1 MSGGAILVTGVG
13 GLLGGATAR
22 RLHAAGRRVIGM
34 DTLPV
39 TNLPFPVLRHDLPD
53 PHGWHAAIARHGVD
67 AVIHAGGIS
76 GPMVLRDTPARI
88 CAINLQGLVDL
99 LEAARVHKLRRVV
112 WFSSVNAYGPRAS
125 LDPVDETAALH
136 PDTVYGATKAAG
148 EALIEAFRTE
158 HGVDAVALR
167 VASCYGPGR
176 TTACLIRTLVEDA
189 LAGRVTAVRPA
200 DHRTRQ
206 HVFVDDVISAIV
218 AALDAPA
225 LASTAYNIGPGRA
238 QELDEIVAAVREA
251 VPGARA
257 ELREDGLAW
266 NVFPLGP
273 LSIAA
278 AQRDLGFLPSTP
290 LAEGARRTR
299 AWVEMRGQ
307 A

>member
-1 MSGGAILVTGVG
+1 
-13 GLLGGATAR
+13 
-22 RLHAAGRRVIGM
+22 
-34 DTLPV
+34 
-39 TNLPFPVLRHDLPD
+39 
-53 PHGWHAAIARHGVD
+53 
-67 AVIHAGGIS
+67 
-76 GPMVLRDTPARI
+76 
-88 CAINLQGLVDL
+88 
-99 LEAARVHKLRRVV
+99 V
-112 WFSSVNAYGPRAS
+112 WFSSVNAYGPRAN

-189 LAGRVTAVRPA
+189 LAGRVTAVRPT
-200 DHRTRQ
+200 DRRTRQ
-206 HVFVDDVISAIV
+206 HVFADDVISAIV
-218 AALDAPA
+218 AA
-225 LASTAYNIGPGRA
+225 
-238 QELDEIVAAVREA
+238 REA
-251 VPGARA
+251 VPVARA